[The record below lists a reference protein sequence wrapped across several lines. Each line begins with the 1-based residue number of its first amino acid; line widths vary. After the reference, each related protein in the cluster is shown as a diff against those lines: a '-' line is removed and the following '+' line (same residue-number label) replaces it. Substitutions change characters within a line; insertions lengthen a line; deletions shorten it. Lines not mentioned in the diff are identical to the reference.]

1 MKKYTITIIMVI
13 AFAVIL
19 YVILHNFLSA
29 DKTTVNKSNSETQD
43 AISKEPEA
51 NTDTIAYGLYNA
63 EGKYVDNGSKLTA
76 ENNVVNVNVS
86 IDHNLNERREY
97 ALIVLEDFKQE
108 SFNLENKKESTKKY
122 LFTMNPNTSKNIGVK
137 VPVNQNAQELTFL
150 LTKKPSYKLKEM
162 NPNKAA
168 ILGEVLSMR
177 YPLDHNNNLANLK
190 ETKPDD
196 IIKDGLNENMF
207 ITSDRQKLKSV
218 ITEKE
223 GKTLSFSV
231 GNDTEKTLRYA
242 IIALKDWKQI
252 DVTESKKVLY
262 TTVAASERQLFDF
275 KLPHANKD
283 SNFQLIAFP
292 YPYQVSKDNYESQ
305 QAFGSFRTVIQPSN
319 HPE

>member
-108 SFNLENKKESTKKY
+108 SFNLENKKESTQKY
-122 LFTMNPNTSKNIGVK
+122 LFTMKPNTSKNIAVK
-137 VPVNQNAQELTFL
+137 VPVNSNTQELTFL

-242 IIALKDWKQI
+242 IIALKDWKQT

-275 KLPHANKD
+275 TLPHVKKD

-305 QAFGSFRTVIQPSN
+305 QAFGSFRTVVEPSN